1 MSKAK
6 VSEGARVVPGQPAD
20 RPNYK
25 YQCYQGS
32 SGSASE
38 KREVGHERKFAS
50 LRNLV
55 VNAH

>member
-1 MSKAK
+1 MSEVKG
-6 VSEGARVVPGQPAD
+6 SDGARVVPGQPAD

-38 KREVGHERKFAS
+38 KRAAGREKKFAS
-50 LRNLV
+50 LRNFV